1 MKKYI
6 YLTLLLCQFL
16 AMNAVSFNWFSQ
28 NDPRWGGDSLGSRGN
43 TSIRKSGCV
52 LTSLSM
58 LLNAE
63 ATNPLTTPD
72 KLNLWLKQNDGYA
85 GTDMRWQIPGL
96 MDGTGWGLELVSQN
110 NTRDN
115 WDFLSEQLS
124 LGNKVIVKVAGRRSH
139 WVLVIKQDGPK
150 DLPSSYIVND
160 PGIKTYEPRTLA
172 HWGGFR
178 ASRAF
183 SGNWIDEKT
192 FTLQTDIAVVP
203 VDTDEFFL
211 YDLYQIAHPA
221 DVFVSIKN
229 NLPVEIKGFFILTVF
244 DTEGRLIETVD
255 YDYQTISAEGSAD
268 IIYEIE
274 DSSSLLT
281 DGAQIKILF
290 SKYYSESP
298 SLMDTFDLSELSQ
311 IKSTTRITNAIP
323 ENDVYR

>member
-6 YLTLLLCQFL
+6 YLILLLGQFFAL
-16 AMNAVSFNWFSQ
+16 NAVSFNWFSQ
-28 NDPRWGGDSLGSRGN
+28 NDPRWGGERLGSRGN

-63 ATNPLTTPD
+63 ASNPLTTPD
-72 KLNLWLKQNDGYA
+72 KLNLWLKQNGGYA
-85 GTDMRWQIPGL
+85 GSNMRWQMPGL

-110 NTRDN
+110 NSRDN

-139 WVLVIKQDGPK
+139 WVLVVKQDGPK
-150 DLPSSYIVND
+150 NHPSSYIVND

-172 HWGGFR
+172 FWGGFR

-192 FTLQTDIAVVP
+192 FTLQSDISVVP
-203 VDTDEFFL
+203 VDNDEFFL

-229 NLPVEIKGFFILTVF
+229 NLPVDIKGFFILTVF
-244 DTEGRLIETVD
+244 SADGSLVETVD
-255 YDYQTISAEGSAD
+255 YDYQTISADGSAD

-290 SKYYSESP
+290 SKYYSDSP
-298 SLMDTFDLSELSQ
+298 SLMDTFDITKLSQ
-311 IKSTTRITNAIP
+311 VKSTVQM
-323 ENDVYR
+323 NDVTQDIDLN